1 MHPDKNDRVGHTLMK
16 TSPSPV
22 CFIHLPFSPPHPF
35 EVFDLRDAAT
45 VLSITFCNT

>member
-1 MHPDKNDRVGHTLMK
+1 MLSDEIDRVGRTVMK

-35 EVFDLRDAAT
+35 EVLDLRDAAT
-45 VLSITFCNT
+45 VLSITSCNT